1 MTITNLET
9 SKTIK
14 LGYNAKRNKILED
27 IVVKT
32 PKQTLGWKIGPNNP
46 GEKPYDDRPMGIPN
60 GN

>member
-32 PKQTLGWKIGPNNP
+32 PKRDPGMENRSKQSRGKTL
-46 GEKPYDDRPMGIPN
+46 
-60 GN
+60 